1 MKKFIKSYYYALLP
15 IMLVLVFLSISYL
28 TGYGGNFPKERVTIL
43 LIGGIIV
50 SCFGLLVEKLV
61 AKTKLNQATII
72 GIVSINILF
81 WVVICFMGLG
91 PGFIWES
98 PPFSTED
105 GNYMPT
111 FLWATFL
118 NILIF
123 YGNPLWL
130 HPAKKQKKLI
140 FPYWGM
146 VMIILLLITLLESI
160 GDLVLAKQMDLMPKL
175 YDNFGGKVSNSL
187 IILVFIRDRIVINFV
202 FFILSFSNVFY
213 FESLQNEGI
222 KKALEQEKLKA
233 ELKFLKAQ
241 INPHFLFNGINSVF
255 FLIDDKPDIAKSTL
269 LKFSDLLRY
278 QLYECQDDFIPLR
291 KELDHIKAY
300 VDMEK
305 IRKGEDATIQLSL
318 PNTIGPENISPLLF
332 IPFLENAF
340 KYVSN
345 KDDGQKNE
353 IDISFRLQEGQLNFE
368 IENTVDQNKPSS
380 DGGIGIAN
388 VKKRLALLYPKKHH
402 LDIFEKENRYIVRLN
417 LVLNE
422 Q

>member
-1 MKKFIKSYYYALLP
+1 MTILTKIGLVSFNLLFWI
-15 IMLVLVFLSISYL
+15 IMLYI
-28 TGYGGNFPKERVTIL
+28 GYTYDWR
-43 LIGGIIV
+43 
-50 SCFGLLVEKLV
+50 
-61 AKTKLNQATII
+61 
-72 GIVSINILF
+72 
-81 WVVICFMGLG
+81 
-91 PGFIWES
+91 S
-98 PPFSTED
+98 PPFSTDD
-105 GNYMPT
+105 GTYYPT
-111 FLWATFL
+111 MLWGNFFNGLVVYINALVLYPYRKQLWIPYWLTVI
-118 NILIF
+118 ILIISTSVLEAYVDYSLVF
-123 YGNPLWL
+123 QLNLTEKLDKIQEDMGLQHLPRWGITTGWFIQNIFIHFAWYLL
-130 HPAKKQKKLI
+130 SFALI
-140 FPYWGM
+140 F
-146 VMIILLLITLLESI
+146 
-160 GDLVLAKQMDLMPKL
+160 
-175 YDNFGGKVSNSL
+175 
-187 IILVFIRDRIVINFV
+187 
-202 FFILSFSNVFY
+202 FSEFY
-213 FESLQNEGI
+213 RNQQI
-222 KKALEQEKLKA
+222 QKALEQEKLKA

-278 QLYECQDDFIPLR
+278 QLYECQDDFIPLK

-318 PNTIGPENISPLLF
+318 PNAIGSENISPLLF
-332 IPFLENAF
+332 TPFLENAF

-353 IDISFRLQEGQLNFE
+353 IDISFRLKEGQLNFE
-368 IENTVDQNKPSS
+368 VENTVDQNKPSS

-417 LVLNE
+417 LDLN